1 MKQNGLFEMKQNGL
15 KQNGLKQ
22 NDLFGLKVKKKI
34 AMLTCYDFQTAK
46 LLEQAG
52 IDLIL
57 VGDSL
62 GMVVLGFNDTKSVT
76 MADMIRHT
84 AAVARAVEKTPV
96 IGDMPAGSY
105 DSVEDA
111 LKNAKL
117 LLEAGANAVKFEGCR
132 PEIVSVLVKEKI
144 PVMAHIGLLPQTAE
158 KYCVQGY
165 EKNDAKKIFEGAMV
179 LDKLG
184 VFAIVLECI
193 PLSLAKKITEN
204 TNALTIGIGAGLYCN
219 GQVLVIN
226 DLLGLNQKFKPK
238 FVKQYANLSEKITTA
253 VSNFK
258 EEVLNGKF
266 PLDKESF
273 H

>member
-1 MKQNGLFEMKQNGL
+1 MG
-15 KQNGLKQ
+15 Q
-22 NDLFGLKVKKKI
+22 NDLFGLKSNKKI

-46 LLEQAG
+46 LLEQAE

-76 MADMIRHT
+76 MADMLRHT

-105 DSVEDA
+105 NSPKDA
-111 LKNAKL
+111 LKNAKF
-117 LLEAGANAVKFEGCR
+117 LLEAGANAVKFEGCK
-132 PEIVSVLVKEKI
+132 PEIVSALVNKKI
-144 PVMAHIGLLPQTAE
+144 PVMAHLGLLPQTAE
-158 KYCVQGY
+158 KYCVQGK
-165 EKNDAKKIFEGAMV
+165 EKEEAEKIFKDAMT

-184 VFAIVLECI
+184 VFAIVLECV
-193 PLSLAKKITEN
+193 PLELAKKITEN
-204 TNALTIGIGAGLYCN
+204 TTALTIGIGAGPHCN

-226 DLLGLNQKFKPK
+226 DLLGLNQEFKPK
-238 FVKQYANLSEKITTA
+238 FVKSYTNLSKEITKA
-253 VSNFK
+253 VSSFK